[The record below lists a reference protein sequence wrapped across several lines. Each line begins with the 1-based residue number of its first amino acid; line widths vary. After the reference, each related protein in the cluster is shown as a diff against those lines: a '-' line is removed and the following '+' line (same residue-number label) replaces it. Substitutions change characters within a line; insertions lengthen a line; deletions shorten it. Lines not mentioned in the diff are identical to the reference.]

1 MGDGPG
7 LGWWRRRD
15 PLCCWAGLSETTV
28 EPWWLLILVVGYG
41 AWAYWRVW
49 SNRRNVLAEMASV
62 EQDMSAH
69 EGLTAPVQQS
79 LSYVI
84 HHNHFVGRC
93 LRSVDMCR
101 KSYSAFDV
109 FEVKLHS
116 VGEIFRGAPAVT
128 WDRSY
133 AGAQMVYAQS
143 GEEGH
148 VPGAHGTVLAM
159 HTALYRK
166 AGIQRVTTG
175 TVGSAAEFIALI
187 RAGRFRGKRTRF
199 TYVILPDGSWRFSPM
214 DEGTRVE
221 ARLLDRVSKHS
232 VHANAEPDLTYGGVF
247 QFDPETLTLI
257 VDNDSGAHTQAAAH
271 RQARSPLNAL
281 REQEPS
287 SHRQPSCPKSRRS
300 SRRTYQASA

>member
-1 MGDGPG
+1 MT
-7 LGWWRRRD
+7 LSV
-15 PLCCWAGLSETTV
+15 CCWAGLSEATIK
-28 EPWWLLILVVGYG
+28 PWWLLILLAVGYG

-69 EGLTAPVQQS
+69 EGLTAPAQQS
-79 LSYVI
+79 LPYVI

-159 HTALYRK
+159 HAALYRK
-166 AGIQRVTTG
+166 AGVQRVTTG
-175 TVGSAAEFIALI
+175 TVGNAAEFIGLI

-199 TYVILPDGSWRFSPM
+199 TWVLLPDGSWRFSPM

-232 VHANAEPDLTYGGVF
+232 VHANAAPDLTYAGVF

-257 VDNDSGAHTQAAAH
+257 VDNDSGAHAQAAVH
-271 RQARSPLNAL
+271 RRQATL
-281 REQEPS
+281 R
-287 SHRQPSCPKSRRS
+287 
-300 SRRTYQASA
+300 